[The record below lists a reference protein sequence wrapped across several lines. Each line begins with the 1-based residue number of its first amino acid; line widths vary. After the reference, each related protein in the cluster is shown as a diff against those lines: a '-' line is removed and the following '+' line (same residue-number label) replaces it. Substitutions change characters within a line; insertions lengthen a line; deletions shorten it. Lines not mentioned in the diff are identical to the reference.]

1 MLITALSVVFLST
14 LLLSKSIVAAKNESS
29 GGILDL
35 FIGSASHHHWLK
47 KCPAPS
53 VVVCDAHSTVTES
66 FYGQLTTSFTYV
78 SELWQKFTSISMKM
92 TGLFHY
98 YECYLAEFEE
108 AQKKLTTSIKYFE
121 TEFMNKFTAYNV
133 ACTVVNYKIPLYK
146 IWLTFICFF

>member
-1 MLITALSVVFLST
+1 
-14 LLLSKSIVAAKNESS
+14 
-29 GGILDL
+29 
-35 FIGSASHHHWLK
+35 
-47 KCPAPS
+47 
-53 VVVCDAHSTVTES
+53 
-66 FYGQLTTSFTYV
+66 
-78 SELWQKFTSISMKM
+78 MKM